1 MSANRFLT
9 LAKMLLEDRSIVE
22 KRINSDFAF
31 LRDIRTTVRND
42 RAAEWAEQSPRSF

>member
-9 LAKMLLEDRSIVE
+9 LAKMLLEDAE
-22 KRINSDFAF
+22 KRVNSDFAF